1 MNPVE
6 RILGGNKFFRRDVS
20 KNKIYID
27 KNGNIMDT
35 DAFGEMKLITIEK
48 EDEYGNLRSKRI
60 RVPST
65 GKVGKAEVERE
76 VFDIVDNP
84 NLTQTQKEKLLKPYE
99 AYIKAKGWRFW

>member
-6 RILGGNKFFRRDVS
+6 KILGYRRDVS

-35 DAFGEMKLITIEK
+35 DAFGEKRVVNIEK
-48 EDEYGNLRSKRI
+48 EDEYGNLRSMRI

-65 GKVGKAEVERE
+65 GKVGKMNVEKE

-84 NLTQTQKEKLLKPYE
+84 NLTQTQKEKLLKPFE
-99 AYIKAKGWRFW
+99 AYINAKGWKFW